1 MGGGGKEGMA
11 GVRVLQQYLSF
22 PLQRTLLSGR
32 ENRSGE
38 RRKRRRRMMLGEEE
52 GSHRLLI

>member
-1 MGGGGKEGMA
+1 MEGRGEGWRA
-11 GVRVLQQYLSF
+11 VGVLQQYLSF
-22 PLQRTLLSGR
+22 PLQRTLLPGQ

-38 RRKRRRRMMLGEEE
+38 RRKRRRRMVLREGE